1 MTKRSKVEAYRW
13 RSAKRSVMI
22 KLIGLI
28 NGKLLTPSKH
38 SQLIKVSSFLNIK
51 PVIDNSFNKD
61 SSWFAG
67 FFDAEGY
74 FSIRNT
80 YTLTLSVSQKDKGIL
95 EKIKSSFGVGEIYYD
110 TSWKGY
116 NYVVCTR
123 KELDV
128 FMEYFSK
135 YPLKTLKHVDYI
147 SFRRLLLFLKRN
159 YHHHNHPNKVRI
171 DNLIRLF
178 KQRNKR

>member
-51 PVIDNSFNKD
+51 PVIDNSLNKD

-67 FFDAEGY
+67 FFDAYGCVSTSTGGDAPSVIFLFE
-74 FSIRNT
+74 IR
-80 YTLTLSVSQKDKGIL
+80 IL
-95 EKIKSSFGVGEIYYD
+95 
-110 TSWKGY
+110 
-116 NYVVCTR
+116 
-123 KELDV
+123 
-128 FMEYFSK
+128 
-135 YPLKTLKHVDYI
+135 
-147 SFRRLLLFLKRN
+147 
-159 YHHHNHPNKVRI
+159 
-171 DNLIRLF
+171 
-178 KQRNKR
+178 

>member
-1 MTKRSKVEAYRW
+1 MAVLWSNSEFYDSTICWNSFSLLDTWDVRVVPFPVKIPQRFKSQSAGNQKVLENVENLFNLDQPLVGSSETKRA
-13 RSAKRSVMI
+13 
-22 KLIGLI
+22 
-28 NGKLLTPSKH
+28 
-38 SQLIKVSSFLNIK
+38 SSSNE
-51 PVIDNSFNKD
+51 
-61 SSWFAG
+61 
-67 FFDAEGY
+67 DA
-74 FSIRNT
+74 
-80 YTLTLSVSQKDKGIL
+80 D
-95 EKIKSSFGVGEIYYD
+95 FGDWLIYYD

-116 NYVVCTR
+116 NYVVCSR

-147 SFRRLLLFLKRN
+147 SFRRLLLFLERN
-159 YHHHNHPNKVRI
+159 YHHQNHPNKVII

>member
-1 MTKRSKVEAYRW
+1 
-13 RSAKRSVMI
+13 
-22 KLIGLI
+22 
-28 NGKLLTPSKH
+28 
-38 SQLIKVSSFLNIK
+38 
-51 PVIDNSFNKD
+51 
-61 SSWFAG
+61 
-67 FFDAEGY
+67 
-74 FSIRNT
+74 
-80 YTLTLSVSQKDKGIL
+80 LSVGQKDKGIL
-95 EKIKSSFGVGEIYYD
+95 EQIKSSFGVGEIYYD

-171 DNLIRLF
+171 ADLRRKA

>member
-1 MTKRSKVEAYRW
+1 MTKRSKVKAYRW
-13 RSAKRSVMI
+13 RSAKRTVMI

-38 SQLIKVSSFLNIK
+38 SQLIKVSSLINIK
-51 PVIDNSFNKD
+51 PIINKNLNID

-80 YTLTLSVSQKDKGIL
+80 YTLILSVGQKDKGIL

-110 TSWKGY
+110 TSWKGS
-116 NYVVCTR
+116 NYVVSSCP
-123 KELDV
+123 KKSL
-128 FMEYFSK
+128 MFSWS
-135 YPLKTLKHVDYI
+135 I
-147 SFRRLLLFLKRN
+147 SLNTEPFGS
-159 YHHHNHPNKVRI
+159 P
-171 DNLIRLF
+171 
-178 KQRNKR
+178 

>member
-1 MTKRSKVEAYRW
+1 
-13 RSAKRSVMI
+13 MI

-38 SQLIKVSSFLNIK
+38 SQLIKVSSFFNFK
-51 PVIDNSFNKD
+51 PVIDNSFIKN

-74 FSIRNT
+74 FSIRNM
-80 YTLTLSVSQKDKGIL
+80 YTLTLSVSQKDKEIL
-95 EKIKSSFGVGEIYYD
+95 EKIKSSFGVGKIYYD

-116 NYVVCTR
+116 NYVVCSR

-135 YPLKTLKHVDYI
+135 YPLKTLDYI
-147 SFRRLLLFLKRN
+147 SFRRLLLFLERN
-159 YHHHNHPNKVRI
+159 YHHQNHPNKVII